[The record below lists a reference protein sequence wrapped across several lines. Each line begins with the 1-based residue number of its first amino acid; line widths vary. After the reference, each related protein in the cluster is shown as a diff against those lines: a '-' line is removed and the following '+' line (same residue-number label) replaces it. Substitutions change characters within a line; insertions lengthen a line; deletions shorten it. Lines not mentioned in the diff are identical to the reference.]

1 MNIVNSLTVRQLKKN
16 RKRTVVTVL
25 GSIISVA
32 MITAVCTLGFS
43 FMDLM
48 QRITISNTGEWHVVY
63 RGVDKQQAEAIKK
76 DEAAQTVI
84 LSRDAGYAYLNGSQ
98 NPSKPYIFIREYNA
112 QGFVKFP
119 VRLIEGRMPE
129 RPGEIVISQAIITNG
144 KVNYKTGDIITLE
157 IGQRYAIRN
166 EGMYSLS
173 QEDSLLR
180 DKDGVYEALSK
191 DFTNIYTIVGIIER
205 PEWEPAW
212 SPGYTAISYLDE
224 SDETV
229 QGRMNA
235 SVILKRI
242 NRGLFEHAR
251 KLASELGIDEVAFN
265 NELLR
270 YYGVIADDT
279 VRKMLFTLTAIIMS
293 IIIVGSVS
301 LIYNAFAISVSDR
314 SRYLGMLSSVGATR
328 KQKRNSVFFEGAV
341 IGAISIPPGIIA
353 GLAGIGITFYLI
365 NPMVKN
371 ALLMSE
377 NLRLVVLPVTIV
389 LAVLISAITIFV
401 STWVPAKRAS
411 NISAVE
417 AIRQTMDV
425 KLTGR
430 EVRTSKFTRMIFGI
444 EGDLALKNI
453 KRNKRRYRATLF
465 SIIISIILFLVVS
478 QFTLNLKK
486 SALLTQNGINFD
498 IMVTIPEV
506 NNTRDVIIESIKS
519 LDNITSLSQIQ
530 KISANAKTDA
540 GRLAEYYRKN
550 YPVGQGNEE
559 ITFQVF
565 INALDDES
573 LLEYANEVGADFAR
587 LKDAENPGAIVI
599 DTVKYRDT
607 DENKYSEGKVV
618 KLDIGEKLPVY
629 AYDGELEKDVPLQ
642 PLEVIALTDKAPVG
656 VIPGGLYANLHV
668 VVSTETLT
676 KITAGNENVAGSIST
691 GLYIRSSNP
700 LILQEDIE
708 AIQKN
713 LPDNAFYL
721 YNVYLQNR
729 REEQMIILI
738 SVFSYGFISLIT
750 AICIANIIN
759 TISTG
764 IALRKREFA
773 MLKSV
778 GMTPESFKRMIN
790 YESLMYGFKA
800 ILFGLPVSFI
810 IMYIMHLVLGMKFSF
825 DFSLPWADIFVA
837 VISVFLIVGTAMLY
851 SGSRIQKENIVDALK
866 QEFT

>member
-84 LSRDAGYAYLNGSQ
+84 LSRDAGYVYLNGSQ

-729 REEQMIILI
+729 EEQMIILI

>member
-1 MNIVNSLTVRQLKKN
+1 
-16 RKRTVVTVL
+16 
-25 GSIISVA
+25 
-32 MITAVCTLGFS
+32 
-43 FMDLM
+43 
-48 QRITISNTGEWHVVY
+48 
-63 RGVDKQQAEAIKK
+63 
-76 DEAAQTVI
+76 
-84 LSRDAGYAYLNGSQ
+84 
-98 NPSKPYIFIREYNA
+98 
-112 QGFVKFP
+112 
-119 VRLIEGRMPE
+119 
-129 RPGEIVISQAIITNG
+129 
-144 KVNYKTGDIITLE
+144 
-157 IGQRYAIRN
+157 
-166 EGMYSLS
+166 
-173 QEDSLLR
+173 
-180 DKDGVYEALSK
+180 
-191 DFTNIYTIVGIIER
+191 
-205 PEWEPAW
+205 
-212 SPGYTAISYLDE
+212 
-224 SDETV
+224 
-229 QGRMNA
+229 
-235 SVILKRI
+235 
-242 NRGLFEHAR
+242 
-251 KLASELGIDEVAFN
+251 
-265 NELLR
+265 
-270 YYGVIADDT
+270 
-279 VRKMLFTLTAIIMS
+279 LFTLTAIIMS

-328 KQKRNSVFFEGAV
+328 KQKRNSVFFEGVV

>member
-1 MNIVNSLTVRQLKKN
+1 
-16 RKRTVVTVL
+16 
-25 GSIISVA
+25 
-32 MITAVCTLGFS
+32 
-43 FMDLM
+43 
-48 QRITISNTGEWHVVY
+48 
-63 RGVDKQQAEAIKK
+63 
-76 DEAAQTVI
+76 
-84 LSRDAGYAYLNGSQ
+84 
-98 NPSKPYIFIREYNA
+98 
-112 QGFVKFP
+112 
-119 VRLIEGRMPE
+119 
-129 RPGEIVISQAIITNG
+129 
-144 KVNYKTGDIITLE
+144 
-157 IGQRYAIRN
+157 
-166 EGMYSLS
+166 
-173 QEDSLLR
+173 
-180 DKDGVYEALSK
+180 
-191 DFTNIYTIVGIIER
+191 
-205 PEWEPAW
+205 
-212 SPGYTAISYLDE
+212 
-224 SDETV
+224 
-229 QGRMNA
+229 
-235 SVILKRI
+235 
-242 NRGLFEHAR
+242 
-251 KLASELGIDEVAFN
+251 
-265 NELLR
+265 
-270 YYGVIADDT
+270 
-279 VRKMLFTLTAIIMS
+279 MS

>member
-279 VRKMLFTLTAIIMS
+279 VRKMLFT
-293 IIIVGSVS
+293 
-301 LIYNAFAISVSDR
+301 
-314 SRYLGMLSSVGATR
+314 
-328 KQKRNSVFFEGAV
+328 
-341 IGAISIPPGIIA
+341 
-353 GLAGIGITFYLI
+353 
-365 NPMVKN
+365 
-371 ALLMSE
+371 
-377 NLRLVVLPVTIV
+377 
-389 LAVLISAITIFV
+389 
-401 STWVPAKRAS
+401 
-411 NISAVE
+411 
-417 AIRQTMDV
+417 
-425 KLTGR
+425 
-430 EVRTSKFTRMIFGI
+430 
-444 EGDLALKNI
+444 
-453 KRNKRRYRATLF
+453 
-465 SIIISIILFLVVS
+465 
-478 QFTLNLKK
+478 
-486 SALLTQNGINFD
+486 
-498 IMVTIPEV
+498 
-506 NNTRDVIIESIKS
+506 
-519 LDNITSLSQIQ
+519 
-530 KISANAKTDA
+530 
-540 GRLAEYYRKN
+540 
-550 YPVGQGNEE
+550 
-559 ITFQVF
+559 
-565 INALDDES
+565 
-573 LLEYANEVGADFAR
+573 
-587 LKDAENPGAIVI
+587 
-599 DTVKYRDT
+599 
-607 DENKYSEGKVV
+607 
-618 KLDIGEKLPVY
+618 
-629 AYDGELEKDVPLQ
+629 
-642 PLEVIALTDKAPVG
+642 
-656 VIPGGLYANLHV
+656 
-668 VVSTETLT
+668 
-676 KITAGNENVAGSIST
+676 
-691 GLYIRSSNP
+691 
-700 LILQEDIE
+700 
-708 AIQKN
+708 
-713 LPDNAFYL
+713 
-721 YNVYLQNR
+721 
-729 REEQMIILI
+729 
-738 SVFSYGFISLIT
+738 
-750 AICIANIIN
+750 
-759 TISTG
+759 
-764 IALRKREFA
+764 
-773 MLKSV
+773 
-778 GMTPESFKRMIN
+778 
-790 YESLMYGFKA
+790 
-800 ILFGLPVSFI
+800 
-810 IMYIMHLVLGMKFSF
+810 
-825 DFSLPWADIFVA
+825 
-837 VISVFLIVGTAMLY
+837 
-851 SGSRIQKENIVDALK
+851 
-866 QEFT
+866 

>member
-1 MNIVNSLTVRQLKKN
+1 M
-16 RKRTVVTVL
+16 
-25 GSIISVA
+25 
-32 MITAVCTLGFS
+32 
-43 FMDLM
+43 
-48 QRITISNTGEWHVVY
+48 
-63 RGVDKQQAEAIKK
+63 
-76 DEAAQTVI
+76 
-84 LSRDAGYAYLNGSQ
+84 
-98 NPSKPYIFIREYNA
+98 
-112 QGFVKFP
+112 
-119 VRLIEGRMPE
+119 
-129 RPGEIVISQAIITNG
+129 
-144 KVNYKTGDIITLE
+144 
-157 IGQRYAIRN
+157 
-166 EGMYSLS
+166 
-173 QEDSLLR
+173 
-180 DKDGVYEALSK
+180 
-191 DFTNIYTIVGIIER
+191 GIIER

>member
-1 MNIVNSLTVRQLKKN
+1 M
-16 RKRTVVTVL
+16 
-25 GSIISVA
+25 
-32 MITAVCTLGFS
+32 
-43 FMDLM
+43 
-48 QRITISNTGEWHVVY
+48 
-63 RGVDKQQAEAIKK
+63 
-76 DEAAQTVI
+76 
-84 LSRDAGYAYLNGSQ
+84 
-98 NPSKPYIFIREYNA
+98 
-112 QGFVKFP
+112 
-119 VRLIEGRMPE
+119 
-129 RPGEIVISQAIITNG
+129 
-144 KVNYKTGDIITLE
+144 
-157 IGQRYAIRN
+157 
-166 EGMYSLS
+166 
-173 QEDSLLR
+173 
-180 DKDGVYEALSK
+180 
-191 DFTNIYTIVGIIER
+191 
-205 PEWEPAW
+205 
-212 SPGYTAISYLDE
+212 
-224 SDETV
+224 
-229 QGRMNA
+229 
-235 SVILKRI
+235 
-242 NRGLFEHAR
+242 
-251 KLASELGIDEVAFN
+251 
-265 NELLR
+265 
-270 YYGVIADDT
+270 
-279 VRKMLFTLTAIIMS
+279 
-293 IIIVGSVS
+293 
-301 LIYNAFAISVSDR
+301 IYNAFAISVSDR

-328 KQKRNSVFFEGAV
+328 KQKRNSVFFEGVV

>member
-328 KQKRNSVFFEGAV
+328 KQKRNSVFFEGVV